1 MFRLETKMIVGGG
14 GRLRMGGEEEE
25 GKGGGTKHR
34 KECIRQAIIGGIK
47 TGKPYTAYPKT

>member
-1 MFRLETKMIVGGG
+1 LKLKWLWEVGVEGWG
-14 GRLRMGGEEEE
+14 W

-47 TGKPYTAYPKT
+47 TGKPYTAYPKTQNYYQ

>member
-1 MFRLETKMIVGGG
+1 MIVGSGGRVRMGGGG
-14 GRLRMGGEEEE
+14 GRE
-25 GKGGGTKHR
+25 GRGGGGTKHR